1 MPKASALSRVE
12 RKLRSLDKWMPR
24 KTQSATDIPTD
35 WEQFAPQVNIQS
47 GGRIVPFNAY
57 PFQLDLVREIE
68 RSPNTVICKSRQM
81 GISETICSWMLMRA
95 LTEPGF
101 SGVVFSKT
109 QKDSS
114 DLGTRIRNMA
124 VSLGGLC
131 PPFRTESKQAI
142 AFEGLGQLVFLPVTA
157 RAARGIPSVSVLFFD
172 EAAFIE
178 GIEGVYQAAVPTM
191 SMLGDKGR
199 IIFNSTPNGKSGLFY
214 EIWTGDLP
222 DWTKVEL
229 HYLLHPVYSLNPSWA
244 EDTKKKRKLTEGQWQ
259 QEFELNFTESDVNV
273 FLEEYIVR
281 GARGTWAHA
290 RDGRFYFVGIDTA
303 TSGADYFC
311 TTIWDV
317 TERPYSLVAMHRERR
332 KSLDYNIA
340 QTATL
345 LDAYAP
351 ILVNVESNAAG
362 AVALESLTQLRPGLR
377 FEGIT
382 TTQTSKRVNTD
393 RLILLLERDELI
405 YPAESVIVSEM
416 RNFRQNEKGGREAAP
431 GHHDDSIMST
441 AIAFALLEDTDFGFV
456 EFYSSGR
463 RRTADTIDDYLR
475 HG

>member
-1 MPKASALSRVE
+1 MPKGSALVRVE

-24 KTQSATDIPTD
+24 KTQTVTGIPTD
-35 WEQFAPQVNIQS
+35 WERFAPLVNIQS

-57 PFQLDLVREIE
+57 PFQVELIREIE
-68 RSPNTVICKSRQM
+68 RSPNTIICKSRQM
-81 GISETICSWMLMRA
+81 GISETICSWILMRA

-114 DLGTRIRNMA
+114 DLCTRIRNMA
-124 VSLGGLC
+124 IGMGALC
-131 PPFRTESKQAI
+131 PEFKTESQTEL
-142 AFEGLGQLVFLPVTA
+142 AFDGYGRLTFLPVTA

-172 EAAFIE
+172 EAAFID
-178 GIEGVYQAAVPTM
+178 GIEGVYQAAIPTM
-191 SMLGDKGR
+191 SMLGDRGR
-199 IIFNSTPNGKSGLFY
+199 VIFNSTPNGKSGLFY
-214 EIWTGDLP
+214 ELWTGDSP
-222 DWTKVEL
+222 DWKKVEL
-229 HYLLHPVYSLNPSWA
+229 HYSLHPVYSHDPAWA
-244 EDTKKKRKLTEGQWQ
+244 ETTKKKRKLTETQWQ

-273 FLEEYIVR
+273 FLEELIVR
-281 GARGTWAHA
+281 GGRGMWTAPKE
-290 RDGRFYFVGIDTA
+290 GRFYFVGIDTA

-317 TERPYSLVAMHRERR
+317 TERPYSLVAIHRERR
-332 KSLDYNIA
+332 KSLDYNLA

-416 RNFRQNEKGGREAAP
+416 RNFRQNEKGGRESAP
-431 GHHDDSIMST
+431 GHHDDSIMAS

-456 EFYSSGR
+456 EFYSSGKR
-463 RRTADTIDDYLR
+463 RSADTIDDYLR
-475 HG
+475 TG